1 MKRKNA
7 LTIAIFITLATSL
20 FIIYYQTGSSDDAL
34 EQEYDLNYSQV
45 QDLESNITSGYTHI
59 LPDGNGVIGIF
70 LIIYNQGCNL

>member
-34 EQEYDLNYSQV
+34 EQEYDLNYS
-45 QDLESNITSGYTHI
+45 
-59 LPDGNGVIGIF
+59 
-70 LIIYNQGCNL
+70 